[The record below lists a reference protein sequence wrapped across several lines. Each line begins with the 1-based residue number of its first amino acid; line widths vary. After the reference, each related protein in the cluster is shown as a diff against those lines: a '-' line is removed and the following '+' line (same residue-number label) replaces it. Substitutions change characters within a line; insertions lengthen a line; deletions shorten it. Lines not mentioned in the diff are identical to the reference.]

1 MGNLCQYCNKR
12 EAKIHFTEIKDG
24 KQTEMHICEQCAHE
38 KNMVMAFPALL
49 SHIVKGGPA
58 ASSTDSEAV
67 PATCPDCGMAYT
79 EFKSKGRLGCSTC
92 YQVFAPVLVPLLEK
106 VHGAAN
112 HKGDAP
118 ERLRAVLQSRR
129 EVAELEEELNQAINA
144 EEYERAAELRDRI
157 REMRTEGAR
166 ES

>member
-1 MGNLCQYCNKR
+1 
-12 EAKIHFTEIKDG
+12 
-24 KQTEMHICEQCAHE
+24 
-38 KNMVMAFPALL
+38 
-49 SHIVKGGPA
+49 
-58 ASSTDSEAV
+58 
-67 PATCPDCGMAYT
+67 
-79 EFKSKGRLGCSTC
+79 
-92 YQVFAPVLVPLLEK
+92 VLVPLLEK

-129 EVAELEEELNQAINA
+129 EVAELEAELNQAINA

-157 REMRTEGAR
+157 REMKTEGAR